1 MINLSENEDLQIS
14 VPQDGRLAANDIC
27 AEKLSQIVS
36 WLDKYCDLAM
46 IIRHWHK
53 HMQEITVMA
62 LKNMVN
68 REKTKGQT
76 EAEIS
81 EAIIKFEKE
90 YMGRGPDETRT
101 YIIGDMVIVRLR
113 GVLTPAEK
121 QLAKSDDSLN
131 KGRALIKQVRI
142 ELLEKARPLLENIIQ
157 NILITKVTS
166 MHTDISTVTG
176 ERVIIFTLE
185 SAPQIE
191 TQAGD

>member
-1 MINLSENEDLQIS
+1 
-14 VPQDGRLAANDIC
+14 
-27 AEKLSQIVS
+27 
-36 WLDKYCDLAM
+36 
-46 IIRHWHK
+46 
-53 HMQEITVMA
+53 MA
-62 LKNMVN
+62 LKNMLN
-68 REKTKGQT
+68 HEKTKGQT

-81 EAIIKFEKE
+81 KAIIKFEKE

-157 NILITKVTS
+157 NILKTKVTS